1 MLSCF
6 SHVQL
11 CVTVWPVA
19 CQVPLSIGF
28 SRQEYWGGLPCP
40 PPGDLR
46 DPGIKPVFLMSPA
59 LTGGSLPV
67 VPLGKPVD
75 ENTTHPYTQLT
86 LEKDPYV
93 TIPKGNGIFLTIT
106 LNFVN
111 HPVLCLLL
119 QQIPSDMLSLPGLL
133 NRNQF

>member
-1 MLSCF
+1 MHAKLLQSCPT
-6 SHVQL
+6 L
-11 CVTVWPVA
+11 CDRMA
-19 CQVPLSIGF
+19 CSLQVPLSIGF

-46 DPGIKPVFLMSPA
+46 DPGIKPVFLLSPA
-59 LTGGSLPV
+59 LTGRSLPV

-93 TIPKGNGIFLTIT
+93 TIPKGTGIFLTIT

-119 QQIPSDMLSLPGLL
+119 
-133 NRNQF
+133 